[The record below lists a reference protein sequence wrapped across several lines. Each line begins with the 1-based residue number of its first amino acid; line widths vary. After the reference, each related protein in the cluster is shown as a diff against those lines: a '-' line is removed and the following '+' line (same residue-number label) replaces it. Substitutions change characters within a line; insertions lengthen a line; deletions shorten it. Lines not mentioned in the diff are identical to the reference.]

1 MEKKTKS
8 LLKIII
14 SEKITQ
20 NNPAKA
26 VVVNLGVS
34 FRHLNDTENTEKPT
48 DEVSPKINPIKEV
61 SEVLPTAIIPI
72 PIVAI
77 IIEIHMF
84 KEIFSFKNKKAN
96 KAVKKGI
103 AAKHNKVIAA
113 LVFVIEN
120 IKDIIATPCPHPP
133 IKPEIPILK

>member
-8 LLKIII
+8 LLKITI

-77 IIEIHMF
+77 IIEIHTF
-84 KEIFSFKNKKAN
+84 KEIFSLKNKKAN
-96 KAVKKGI
+96 KAVKKK
-103 AAKHNKVIAA
+103 A
-113 LVFVIEN
+113 
-120 IKDIIATPCPHPP
+120 
-133 IKPEIPILK
+133 

>member
-8 LLKIII
+8 LFKIII
-14 SEKITQ
+14 TEKITQ

-34 FRHLNDTENTEKPT
+34 FRHLSDTENTEKPI

-77 IIEIHMF
+77 IIEIHTF

-120 IKDIIATPCPHPP
+120 IKEIIATPSPDPP
-133 IKPEIPILK
+133 IKPETPILK

>member
-8 LLKIII
+8 LLKITI

-77 IIEIHMF
+77 IIEIHTF

-120 IKDIIATPCPHPP
+120 IKEIIATPSPDPP

>member
-8 LLKIII
+8 LLKITI

-77 IIEIHMF
+77 IIEIHTF
-84 KEIFSFKNKKAN
+84 REIFSFKNKKAN

-103 AAKHNKVIAA
+103 AAKHNRVIAA

-120 IKDIIATPCPHPP
+120 IKEIIATPSPDPP